1 MAIFT
6 KATFILMLILV
17 LSAYWMYDGFDEDS
31 VKGKQVVITG
41 ASGGIG
47 EQIAYHFARLGAKV
61 LLTARREAVLK
72 KVVEKCKE
80 LGAEEA
86 FYIPLDMGN
95 LDHTKR
101 LIQEAKTKFGGLD
114 YLILNHITTSHL
126 ELWKGDME
134 RLEQIMN
141 VNFRAYVSLATEALP
156 MLEASKGS
164 IGVVSSF
171 AGKVG
176 VPYTAPYCA
185 SKFALDGFFGALR
198 QELIFKNKDV
208 SITLCILGSID
219 TPNARSAAKAIQ
231 DPDMYSTSSADTAL
245 AIIRGTV
252 TRQREVYYPHMIK
265 PITLVRDWIPDIL
278 DSVIR
283 SNFKVDTPE

>member
-1 MAIFT
+1 M
-6 KATFILMLILV
+6 V
-17 LSAYWMYDGFDEDS
+17 GVGDS
-31 VKGKQVVITG
+31 VKGKRVVITG
-41 ASGGIG
+41 ASTGIG
-47 EQIAYHFARLGAKV
+47 EQIAYHFARLGAKIV
-61 LLTARREAVLK
+61 VTARREAVLK

-80 LGAEEA
+80 LGAEQA
-86 FYIPLDMGN
+86 FYLPLDMSN

-114 YLILNHITTSHL
+114 YLILNHITSNYMET
-126 ELWKGDME
+126 WNGDME
-134 RLEQIMN
+134 RLEEVMN

-176 VPYTAPYCA
+176 VPYTAAYSA
-185 SKFALDGFFGALR
+185 SKFALGGFFGALR
-198 QELIFKNKDV
+198 QELIFKSQDISV
-208 SITLCILGSID
+208 TLCIIGSINTANAIEYSKRVLD
-219 TPNARSAAKAIQ
+219 TAIF
-231 DPDMYSTSSADTAL
+231 STSSADTAL

-265 PITLVRDWIPDIL
+265 PLVLVRDWIPDIL

-283 SNFKVDTPE
+283 IQIKEDAPK